1 MDYRTPFVNQN
12 GIAILDSTSVSVGT
26 EAVAFTLNEPLSRFI
41 PSRGLLLVN
50 LTNEVPAGTT
60 GTLPIRFTM
69 NGFTSTV
76 TTYGGADWTVADV
89 AGTGMYLIYYDRLRG
104 ILQVMSGIV

>member
-1 MDYRTPFVNQN
+1 MNYRTPFVNQN

-26 EAVAFTLNEPLSRFI
+26 DTVTFTLNEPLSRFV
-41 PSRGLLLVN
+41 PSRGLVLVN
-50 LTNEVPAGTT
+50 LTSEIPTGTT

-76 TTYGGADWTVADV
+76 TTYGGDDWTVANV
-89 AGTGMYLIYYDRLRG
+89 AGTGYYLFYYDRLRN